1 MNESKALRE
10 CIESA
15 RLVASHFGGRCLES
29 WHLLIAMAN
38 HSYSVAGATLNEFPY
53 EIDRLEEVAVE
64 LTETNYSDSED
75 YQELP
80 FSHRLKVLFV
90 EAEYIA
96 STVHAKTLGTEHVL
110 YAILHDGNALATRI
124 LEKAGFSYE
133 DQKDQVRIASL
144 RRNLEARAG
153 WTKEDLKALRQRH
166 RSVADKQNS
175 MANMMGMPQTTSGG
189 LEDYTH
195 DLTEQARSGK
205 LEPVIGRDQEISR
218 MIQILSRK
226 TKNNPVLV
234 GDAGVGKTALALG
247 LAQRIASG
255 NVPDE
260 MAKMRVLE
268 LDLMNVVAGTRFRG
282 DFEERMNNII
292 KDIEED
298 GKVILFIDELHTI
311 MGSGS
316 GIDSTLDAANIL
328 KPALARGT
336 LRTVGATTQEEYQ
349 KHIEKDAALSRRF
362 AKVMIE
368 EPSVADSMAILR
380 GLKATYEKHHHV
392 QITDDAVET
401 AVKMAHRYLTSRHLP
416 DSAIDLLD
424 EAAATVQNKSKHAK
438 KDESGLTPADKAL
451 MDGKWK
457 QAAQL
462 IAKEQEVPVYRDLV
476 KESDILTTLSR
487 LSGIPVQKLT
497 QTDAKKYLNLEA
509 ELHKR
514 VIGQEQAVSSISRA
528 IRRNQSGIRNNK
540 RPIGS
545 FMFLG
550 PTGVGKTELA
560 KALAEVLFDD
570 ESALIRFDM
579 SEYMEKFAASRLN
592 GAPPGYVGYEEG
604 GELTEKVRNK
614 PYSVLLFDEVEK
626 AHPDIFNVLLQVLD
640 DGVLTDSKGRK
651 VDFSNT
657 IIIMTS
663 NLGATAL
670 RDDKTVGFG
679 AKDIRFDQENME
691 KRMFEELK
699 KAYRPEFINRI
710 DEKVVFHS
718 LSSQDMQE
726 VVKIMVKPLIASL
739 AEKEI
744 NLKLQASA
752 LKLLAQKGYDP
763 EMGARPLRRTLQTEV
778 EDKLAELLL
787 TGELKEGKTLKIG
800 VKAGQLKFDI
810 V

>member
-1 MNESKALRE
+1 MKYSKALIVS
-10 CIESA
+10 IEEA
-15 RLVASHFGGRCLES
+15 QQLASHFESEYLES
-29 WHLLIAMAN
+29 WHLLIAFSN
-38 HSYSVAGATLNEFPY
+38 YPYSVAGSVLNDYPL
-53 EIDRLEEVAVE
+53 EIDHF
-64 LTETNYSDSED
+64 ED
-75 YQELP
+75 AAYHVVGKSYQKEGRFSILP
-80 FSHRLKVLFV
+80 FSHRLTTLFK
-90 EAEYIA
+90 EAKAIA
-96 STVHAKTLGTEHVL
+96 EATHAKEVGTEHIL
-110 YAILHDGNALATRI
+110 YAIISDRGTLATRI
-124 LEKAGFSYE
+124 LEFVGFSYE
-133 DQKDQVRIASL
+133 DKEGVLRINDL
-144 RRNLEARAG
+144 RRNLEQKSG
-153 WTKEDLKALRQRH
+153 WTKNDLKAI
-166 RSVADKQNS
+166 RSLHKGFNQAKQN
-175 MANMMGMPQTTSGG
+175 MANMMGMPPTQSGG
-189 LEDYTH
+189 LEDYTR
-195 DLTEQARSGK
+195 DLTELARSGQ
-205 LEPVIGRDQEISR
+205 LEPVVGRDQEISR
-218 MIQILSRK
+218 MIQVLSRK

-247 LAQRIASG
+247 LAQRVASG
-255 NVPDE
+255 QVPHE
-260 MAKMRVLE
+260 LAKMRVLE

-292 KDIEED
+292 DDIEKD

-316 GIDSTLDAANIL
+316 GIDSTMDAANIL

-336 LRTVGATTQEEYQ
+336 LRTIGATTQEEYQ

-362 AKVMIE
+362 AKISIE
-368 EPSVADSMAILR
+368 EPSVADSIAILK
-380 GLKATYEKHHHV
+380 GLKENYEAHHKV
-392 QITDDAVET
+392 TITDQAIET
-401 AVKMAHRYLTSRHLP
+401 AVKYAHRYLTSKHLP

-424 EAAATVQNKSKHAK
+424 EASATVRNKGPQNHTQEDLS
-438 KDESGLTPADKAL
+438 PAD
-451 MDGKWK
+451 
-457 QAAQL
+457 QAILAGQFNKLGRL
-462 IAKEQEVPVYRDLV
+462 IEEENQPLSSNLRVEEA
-476 KESDILTTLSR
+476 DILTTLSR

-497 QTDAKKYLNLEA
+497 QTDAKKYLHLEE

-514 VIGQEQAVSSISRA
+514 VIGQDEAISAISRA
-528 IRRNQSGIRNNK
+528 IRRNQSGIRANK

-560 KALAEVLFDD
+560 KALAETLFDD

-604 GELTEKVRNK
+604 GELTEKVRNR

-651 VDFSNT
+651 IDFSNT

-663 NLGATAL
+663 NLGATSL

-679 AKDIRFDQENME
+679 ARDIRLDYANME
-691 KRMFEELK
+691 KRMLEELK

-718 LSSQDMQE
+718 LSADHMQE
-726 VVKIMVKPLIASL
+726 VVKVMVKPLVASL
-739 AEKEI
+739 AEKNI
-744 NLKLQASA
+744 QLKFQASA
-752 LKLLAQKGYDP
+752 LKLLAKEGYDV
-763 EMGARPLRRTLQTEV
+763 EMGARPLRRTLQTKV

-787 TGELKEGKTLKIG
+787 TGDLQAGQTLKVG

-810 V
+810 A